1 MCHRVQVRASLGAC
15 PGVYLRT
22 YSEVY
27 LGVYSEC
34 TWECIVM
41 QAGSALSG
49 AIGSVLESMPRSVL
63 ENVLGVYF
71 GAS

>member
-1 MCHRVQVRASLGAC
+1 V
-15 PGVYLRT
+15 
-22 YSEVY
+22 
-27 LGVYSEC
+27 
-34 TWECIVM
+34 
-41 QAGSALSG
+41 LSS